1 MIASVYSSIHEDDG
15 IEATVL
21 QGVVAAVEEVLESSD
36 EEEEETQWGGS
47 RPGKAPNKM
56 RDFER
61 AYQRLLSQ
69 YFNGVES
76 IYDEG
81 DFERR
86 FRMPRAVFNRIADAV
101 FGQQS
106 FVLRQDALGRN
117 GIHPLV
123 RLTPCLRI
131 LAYGVPSDSLDENLE
146 VSETVTSESLKE
158 FANIMI
164 NKFGAQYLNRCP
176 TKEEKNRMVLIMKR
190 RGWPGAFASWD
201 CKHFEWENCPV
212 RLAGQTKG
220 HSDGGKKTLIL
231 EAIADVD
238 SYIWYAFFGELGSLN
253 DMNILDKSSIVGSI
267 LDGTFDLSV
276 EPYTVNGTTR
286 DWMYFLADGIYPD
299 WSIYVKTFRVAITRM
314 EEVFKLSQE
323 ATRKDVERAFGVLV
337 KRFDYLKRPLRHWFL
352 KDIKNI
358 LLCCIIMHNMI
369 IEERRH
375 VYMAA
380 ANGLDAP
387 LPVEDEEDEVPP
399 NFISLFGRENV
410 HENILDIHEVLA
422 DRVSTIWGN
431 VEDQEKCNNLRID
444 LMTQMG

>member
-1 MIASVYSSIHEDDG
+1 MSSSLNKRQHAEMIDSLFNAIHEDDG
-15 IEATVL
+15 IETAVL
-21 QGVVAAVEEVLESSD
+21 QGVVAATLTAVLESSD
-36 EEEEETQWGGS
+36 EDEEETQWGGS

-69 YFNGVES
+69 YFNVVES

-123 RLTPCLRI
+123 RLTACLRI

-158 FANIMI
+158 FAKIMI

-220 HSDGGKKTLIL
+220 HADGGKKTLIL
-231 EAIADVD
+231 EAIADAD
-238 SYIWYAFFGELGSLN
+238 TYMWYVFFGEVGSLN
-253 DMNILDKSSIVGSI
+253 DTNILDKSSIVGSI
-267 LDGTFDLSV
+267 LH
-276 EPYTVNGTTR
+276 
-286 DWMYFLADGIYPD
+286 
-299 WSIYVKTFRVAITRM
+299 
-314 EEVFKLSQE
+314 
-323 ATRKDVERAFGVLV
+323 
-337 KRFDYLKRPLRHWFL
+337 LKWE
-352 KDIKNI
+352 I
-358 LLCCIIMHNMI
+358 
-369 IEERRH
+369 
-375 VYMAA
+375 
-380 ANGLDAP
+380 
-387 LPVEDEEDEVPP
+387 
-399 NFISLFGRENV
+399 
-410 HENILDIHEVLA
+410 
-422 DRVSTIWGN
+422 
-431 VEDQEKCNNLRID
+431 
-444 LMTQMG
+444 